1 MSKSSKSPV
10 FNLGLSDKMEA
21 ELLELLRDLTSNKK
35 VDHSRVLP
43 NLSQA
48 ELTILRSNSPI
59 GVTDS
64 EEITVF
70 GQRGMRCHSYQKQ
83 NLLKLVTN
91 DRKYLEK

>member
-1 MSKSSKSPV
+1 MSKSSKS
-10 FNLGLSDKMEA
+10 FDFSLGLSDQMEA

-48 ELTILRSNSPI
+48 ELAILRSNSPI
-59 GVTDS
+59 AVTGS

-70 GQRGMRCHSYQKQ
+70 GQRGI
-83 NLLKLVTN
+83 
-91 DRKYLEK
+91 YLRVKRE